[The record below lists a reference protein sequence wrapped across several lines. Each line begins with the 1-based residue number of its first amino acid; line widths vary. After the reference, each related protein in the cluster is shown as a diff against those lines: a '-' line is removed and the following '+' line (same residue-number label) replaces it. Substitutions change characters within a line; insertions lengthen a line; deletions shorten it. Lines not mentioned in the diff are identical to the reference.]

1 MDFIYS
7 IEHAYWISW
16 YLGLNDSMYNYSFQI
31 IEKKGI
37 KFHKNAKYYD
47 ISIMTEGFSKAIA
60 AYGVR
65 APKSPRYMSEYYQ
78 WFKYVLALD
87 ACSY

>member
-1 MDFIYS
+1 M
-7 IEHAYWISW
+7 
-16 YLGLNDSMYNYSFQI
+16 
-31 IEKKGI
+31 
-37 KFHKNAKYYD
+37 
-47 ISIMTEGFSKAIA
+47 MTEGFSKAIA

-87 ACSY
+87 AYNYSL